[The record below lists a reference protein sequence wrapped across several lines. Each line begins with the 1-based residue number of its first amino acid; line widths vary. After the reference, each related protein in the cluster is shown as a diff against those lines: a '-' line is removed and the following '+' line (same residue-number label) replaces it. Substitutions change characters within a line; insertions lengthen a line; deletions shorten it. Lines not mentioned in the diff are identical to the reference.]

1 MEPFFTTKDSAWVW
15 ADLSLYHAIAQDNG
29 GTLTLC
35 KDSKNTCFR
44 LILRLNPNSANQRV
58 DGTSSEAV
66 TNETKGRRWPR
77 NDGFAI
83 LSANA
88 RACSRDKSGLSR

>member
-77 NDGFAI
+77 NDGVRHTLGQCESLFP
-83 LSANA
+83 
-88 RACSRDKSGLSR
+88 

>member
-1 MEPFFTTKDSAWVW
+1 MAYSDGALFHDQGLGLGMGV
-15 ADLSLYHAIAQDNG
+15 DLSLYHAIAQDNG

-77 NDGFAI
+77 NDGVRHTLGQCESLFP
-83 LSANA
+83 
-88 RACSRDKSGLSR
+88 